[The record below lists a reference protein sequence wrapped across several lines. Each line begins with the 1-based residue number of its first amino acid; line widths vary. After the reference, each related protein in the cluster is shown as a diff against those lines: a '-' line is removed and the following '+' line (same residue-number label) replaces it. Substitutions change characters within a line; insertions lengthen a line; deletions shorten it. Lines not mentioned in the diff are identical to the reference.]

1 MSSNHSMVTNLDQV
15 PSYWLE
21 TETIKL
27 AGSRDETNFGI
38 PSTQTAESVWIIST
52 CFEWRG
58 WTLRNIDLLSI
69 VSIYTPTPT

>member
-21 TETIKL
+21 TETIKT
-27 AGSRDETNFGI
+27 AGACDETDQFLDPLN
-38 PSTQTAESVWIIST
+38 PESVWIIST
-52 CFEWRG
+52 CFVWRG

-69 VSIYTPTPT
+69 VFIYTPTPT